1 MKIVCGFIV
10 LLFPLFLLAQ
20 NKETDRYQ
28 KQESELNDYQKSKK
42 FKGPKDWGRS
52 YPKAFDEHYNSYDDE
67 VDEIIPTNVPE
78 YFSKEDISESRQ
90 ERYGNQY
97 GDGVVKKPNPDIIP
111 PNPVEL
117 PDITIPEIDVD
128 LPTVD
133 LPDIS
138 LGSWEFWKFVLLI
151 LVICALIFILYLML
165 RKIKP
170 LDSKVKMKVDDEWNP
185 TVVTKSE
192 LELKLE
198 KAIMGNN
205 YRECVRIHFMFILK
219 ELINNNF
226 IEWKPEKTNYD
237 YLNETRKSKG
247 YDNFHECV
255 RIYDLVWYGD
265 YEITQ
270 TDYNRLKPT
279 LESYYQSLNPINE

>member
-1 MKIVCGFIV
+1 MKIIV
-10 LLFPLFLLAQ
+10 GIIAFLFPLFLLAQ
-20 NKETDRYQ
+20 DKDKDRYIQ
-28 KQESELNDYQKSKK
+28 QEGKLNEYQKHKK
-42 FKGPKDWGRS
+42 FKGPKKWNSDYPRS
-52 YPKAFDEHYNSYDDE
+52 FDEYYYEQTEFIETD
-67 VDEIIPTNVPE
+67 VPEII
-78 YFSKEDISESRQ
+78 SEDNISESRQ
-90 ERYGNQY
+90 ERYGDAY
-97 GDGVVKKPNPDIIP
+97 GNGAVKKPNPDIIP

-117 PDITIPEIDVD
+117 PDITIPDIDVPD
-128 LPTVD
+128 VNLPNVD
-133 LPDIS
+133 LS
-138 LGSWEFWKFVLLI
+138 FGTWEFWRVVLLI
-151 LVICALIFILYLML
+151 LVICALLFVLYLVL

-170 LDSKVKMKVDDEWNP
+170 LDSKVKLNVDDEWNP

-198 KAIMGNN
+198 KAVMGND

-219 ELINNNF
+219 ELINNNH

-247 YDNFHECV
+247 YDNFDECV

-270 TDYNRLKPT
+270 ADYYRLKPT
-279 LESYYQSLNPINE
+279 LENYYQSLNPINE